1 MRAVFHG
8 VPKEKKKRKI
18 QFRRISIVS
27 VFIGAHMFAL
37 AVLFL
42 VAKSRKLR
50 VPPRILRMTEVN
62 LRIKAY
68 SCHIIRTTLSWLIS
82 PARATLPSLLRGR
95 RGNSCAFWPRGPG
108 SLSEKGVPIEN
119 KKWNARRKGKKKKKK
134 IKRCEMLRVPYIFVK
149 WADLIVFGGQQV
161 SNWNYYFK
169 FSTWKADYLKVIN
182 YLIFVGVNNFY

>member
-27 VFIGAHMFAL
+27 VFIEAHMFAL

-68 SCHIIRTTLSWLIS
+68 SCHIIRTTRHDSFHRRE
-82 PARATLPSLLRGR
+82 PHYLPSYEGGEAIVVRSGHGDQDR
-95 RGNSCAFWPRGPG
+95 C
-108 SLSEKGVPIEN
+108 
-119 KKWNARRKGKKKKKK
+119 RRKAF
-134 IKRCEMLRVPYIFVK
+134 R
-149 WADLIVFGGQQV
+149 
-161 SNWNYYFK
+161 
-169 FSTWKADYLKVIN
+169 
-182 YLIFVGVNNFY
+182 